1 METYWKP
8 WPLPGYTLASLHYYC
23 QESNAV
29 SYCHDVKDNVDD
41 YIWTAVYMTTSYGK
55 VTRYVHKPHWNT
67 LTMTSRDAL
76 VDADGLPSDW
86 SSRFTM

>member
-29 SYCHDVKDNVDD
+29 SYCHNVKDNVDD
-41 YIWTAVYMTTSYGK
+41 YIWTAIYDYKLWQS
-55 VTRYVHKPHWNT
+55 
-67 LTMTSRDAL
+67 DAL
-76 VDADGLPSDW
+76 RAQTALEHDGVHSDW
-86 SSRFTM
+86 GHRFTM